1 MCIVD
6 IIMSKLQTPNTS
18 EKEPSD
24 SDINDIFDEIALCE
38 DRTNAQGYQKGV
50 VDGSSAGNTDGYH
63 LGYHRGAELGAE
75 LGYYYG
81 MLLAYLKNGGEN
93 TTDRQQ
99 KSIESVLKLIDN
111 FPRTND
117 DQADIFSLADNIRAQ
132 YRRTCAILKINGK
145 YPDSDQLSF

>member
-1 MCIVD
+1 
-6 IIMSKLQTPNTS
+6 MSQLQTSNTS
-18 EKEPSD
+18 SSNSRAADPAH
-24 SDINDIFDEIALCE
+24 SDINDIFDEITFCE
-38 DRTNAQGYQKGV
+38 DRKNAEGYEKGV
-50 VDGSSAGNTDGYH
+50 ADGKLAGNTDGYH

-81 MLLAYLKNGGEN
+81 TLQAYSNSERNK

-117 DQADIFSLADNIRAQ
+117 DQVDIFNLADSIRAQ
-132 YRRTCAILKINGK
+132 YRKTCAILKISGK

>member
-1 MCIVD
+1 
-6 IIMSKLQTPNTS
+6 MSQLRTPNGS
-18 EKEPSD
+18 KEKPSSSD
-24 SDINDIFDEIALCE
+24 DINDIFDEIALCE
-38 DRTNAQGYQKGV
+38 DRRNAEGYEKGLA
-50 VDGSSAGNTDGYH
+50 DGKLAGNTDGYH

-81 MLLAYLKNGGEN
+81 MLQAYSNSERN

-117 DQADIFSLADNIRAQ
+117 DQVDIFNLADNIRAQ
-132 YRRTCAILKINGK
+132 YRKTCAILKISGK

>member
-1 MCIVD
+1 
-6 IIMSKLQTPNTS
+6 MSQSQMPNSSAGSKDEQTHR
-18 EKEPSD
+18 
-24 SDINDIFDEIALCE
+24 DINDVFDDIALCE
-38 DRTNAQGYQKGV
+38 DRKNTEGYEKGV
-50 VDGSSAGNTDGYH
+50 ADGKLSGNTEGYH

-81 MLLAYLKNGGEN
+81 ILSEYSKSERNK
-93 TTDRQQ
+93 TDRQK

-117 DQADIFSLADNIRAQ
+117 EQADIFNLADNIRAQ
-132 YRRTCAILKINGK
+132 YRKTCAILKISGK

>member
-1 MCIVD
+1 
-6 IIMSKLQTPNTS
+6 MSQSQTPNCS
-18 EKEPSD
+18 NREEPTH

-38 DRTNAQGYQKGV
+38 DRKNAEGYEKGV
-50 VDGSSAGNTDGYH
+50 VDGKLAGNTEGYH

-81 MLLAYLKNGGEN
+81 MLQAYSNSERSA
-93 TTDRQQ
+93 TDRQQ

-117 DQADIFSLADNIRAQ
+117 DQVDIFNLADTIRAQ
-132 YRRTCAILKINGK
+132 YRKTCAILKISGK